1 MSVFFLRVVFL
12 GIIFSLGALTFV
24 QTSSGSKQTQ
34 YLSVRFLDVGQGD
47 AIHIQTPDGYEL
59 LIDGGATSLVLREL
73 ASGRSFFDSTI
84 DVVLATHPDSDH
96 IGGLVDVLARYQ
108 VATIIQTNTLNDTPA
123 AAAYADSV
131 TNERA
136 QVVLAQTGQII
147 QLGASTTVRVLSPTG
162 DTTRWRSNAASIIVQ
177 VSYGKIDFLLTGD
190 APLETEAYIT
200 QIFGESLQ
208 SEVLKLGHHGSKT
221 SSSGAFL
228 DVVQPDFA
236 VVSAERNGRY
246 GHPHA
251 EVVGRVVERKIQLLS
266 TAEEGTIEFLTDG
279 KSVWQNK

>member
-1 MSVFFLRVVFL
+1 MSVFFSRVVFL
-12 GIIFSLGALTFV
+12 GIIFSIGTLTFF
-24 QTSSGSKQTQ
+24 QTSDSANKTQ
-34 YLSVRFLDVGQGD
+34 HLSVRFLDVGQGD

-59 LIDGGATSLVLREL
+59 LIDGGPTSLVLREL

-123 AAAYADSV
+123 AAAYADAV

-147 QLGASTTVRVLSPTG
+147 QLGASTTVRVLSPAG
-162 DTTRWRSNAASIIVQ
+162 DTTGWRSNAASIIVQ
-177 VSYGKIDFLLTGD
+177 VSYGEIDFLLTGD
-190 APLETEAYIT
+190 APLETEAYIA
-200 QIFGESLQ
+200 QVFGESLQ

-251 EVVGRVVERKIQLLS
+251 EVIGRVTERNIQLLS
-266 TAEEGTIEFLTDG
+266 TAKEGTIEFLTDG
-279 KSVWQNK
+279 KSVWQK

>member
-1 MSVFFLRVVFL
+1 
-12 GIIFSLGALTFV
+12 
-24 QTSSGSKQTQ
+24 
-34 YLSVRFLDVGQGD
+34 
-47 AIHIQTPDGYEL
+47 
-59 LIDGGATSLVLREL
+59 
-73 ASGRSFFDSTI
+73 
-84 DVVLATHPDSDH
+84 
-96 IGGLVDVLARYQ
+96 
-108 VATIIQTNTLNDTPA
+108 
-123 AAAYADSV
+123 
-131 TNERA
+131 
-136 QVVLAQTGQII
+136 
-147 QLGASTTVRVLSPTG
+147 
-162 DTTRWRSNAASIIVQ
+162 
-177 VSYGKIDFLLTGD
+177 
-190 APLETEAYIT
+190 LETEAYIT

-251 EVVGRVVERKIQLLS
+251 EVVGRVVERNIQLLS